1 MQLSSILN
9 IVKIDSRRSWVL
21 VSVNSVIITEFLELA
36 NGNFNTIS
44 LIDIGVV
51 QKVLQTSTKLLFEL
65 LFIL

>member
-21 VSVNSVIITEFLELA
+21 VSVNPVIITEFLELA
-36 NGNFNTIS
+36 DGNFYTIG
-44 LIDIGVV
+44 LIDIGIV
-51 QKVLQTSTKLLFEL
+51 QKLLQTSTKLLFEL

>member
-1 MQLSSILN
+1 MELSSILN

-21 VSVNSVIITEFLELA
+21 VSVNPVIITEFLELA
-36 NGNFNTIS
+36 DGNFYTIS
-44 LIDIGVV
+44 LIDIGIV